1 MKRKWREN
9 EEMQGNGERTRSLS
23 ALRDDGAVYWVSIEH
38 SEVRFVHAVTAGG
51 CVKFLPLM

>member
-1 MKRKWREN
+1 MRKCRE
-9 EEMQGNGERTRSLS
+9 MERELDPFGSS

-51 CVKFLPLM
+51 CVKFLPLV